1 VITFS
6 DDRRAAL
13 AAIGAV
19 GDGRGWCN
27 VSPNVEEEVPDMK
40 VNYFGLR
47 LNKGVT
53 VATFVTTA
61 PVTASRSLP
70 PSCLALAKSSRQ

>member
-1 VITFS
+1 MSIPTVITFS

-19 GDGRGWCN
+19 GDGRGGAN

-40 VNYFGLR
+40 VNLLR
-47 LNKGVT
+47 P
-53 VATFVTTA
+53 TA
-61 PVTASRSLP
+61 
-70 PSCLALAKSSRQ
+70 Q